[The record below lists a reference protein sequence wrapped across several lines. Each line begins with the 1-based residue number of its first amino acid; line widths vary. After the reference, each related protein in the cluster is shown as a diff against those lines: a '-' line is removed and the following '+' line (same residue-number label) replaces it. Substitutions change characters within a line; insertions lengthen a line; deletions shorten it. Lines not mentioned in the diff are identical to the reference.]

1 MTESASAP
9 EQGNTSPS
17 SGTVNWTVTAV
28 LGLTFLAAI
37 TVVPWYGIVHGYDS
51 WAWTFFGIFMVL
63 NGIGIGSG
71 YHRLWSHRT
80 YEAHPILKWFLAIFG
95 GMALQNSIIVWSAR
109 HRVHHRDVDD
119 NDKDPYSI
127 GRGFW
132 FAHIGWMLK
141 DYPSG
146 EVDYSI
152 VPDLFKDKVAA
163 FQHRWYW
170 TLVWLTNLALPL
182 FLGWLTGDMLGMF
195 LLAGVARLVVSHHV
209 TFFINSLA
217 HMWGTQP
224 YTDENSARDNH
235 FLALIT
241 YGEGYHNYHHL
252 FQSDYRNGIRWW
264 HLDINKWFIS
274 TCALLGLVKNR
285 KRAPAFK
292 VLRAKLNMEFKRA
305 QQKLERI
312 QDGGAGWKEQL
323 EQEYAQFVET
333 VKEWQQLQIERVQL
347 GKQALSDRFDAE
359 KAALSARFDA
369 EKAAFSARVEA
380 EKQALADRYHELE
393 RSLKMQHR
401 RVALLAAQVQV

>member
-1 MTESASAP
+1 MSETLQNQQQEIASI
-9 EQGNTSPS
+9 
-17 SGTVNWTVTAV
+17 NWAVTAV
-28 LGLTFLAAI
+28 LGLTFLTAI
-37 TVVPWYGIVHGYDS
+37 TIVPWYGFVYGFS
-51 WAWTFFGIFMVL
+51 AWAWAFFGIFIVL

-80 YEAHPILKWFLAIFG
+80 YDAHPALKWFLAIMG
-95 GMALQNSIIVWSAR
+95 GMSLQNSIIVWSAR
-109 HRVHHRDVDD
+109 HRIHHREVDD

-146 EVDYSI
+146 VIDYT
-152 VPDLFKDKVAA
+152 VVRDLQKDPVAA
-163 FQHRWYW
+163 WQHRWYW

-195 LLAGVARLVVSHHV
+195 LLAGVARLVVTHHV

-217 HMWGTQP
+217 HMWGRQP
-224 YTDENSARDNH
+224 YTDENSARDQH

-252 FQSDYRNGIRWW
+252 FQSDYRCGVRWW

-274 TCALLGLVKNR
+274 SCALLGLVKNR

-292 VLRAKLNMEFKRA
+292 VMRARLNMEFKAARE
-305 QQKLERI
+305 KLERE
-312 QDGGAGWKEQL
+312 GVSPRWRNQL
-323 EQEYAQFVET
+323 ETEYAQFVDIIR
-333 VKEWQQLQIERVQL
+333 EWQQLQIERVQS
-347 GKQALSDRFDAE
+347 GKQRLAE
-359 KAALSARFDA
+359 RI
-369 EKAAFSARVEA
+369 EA
-380 EKQALADRYHELE
+380 ETASFTTRYRELE
-393 RSLKMQHR
+393 LSLKMQHKR
-401 RVALLAAQVQV
+401 LALLTAQVM

>member
-1 MTESASAP
+1 MTQSAFAP
-9 EQGNTSPS
+9 EQGQALS
-17 SGTVNWTVTAV
+17 SKGTINWAVTAV
-28 LGLTFLAAI
+28 LGLTFLVAI
-37 TVVPWYGIVHGYDS
+37 TIVPWYGIVHGYS
-51 WAWTFFGIFMVL
+51 AWAWAFFGLFMVL

-80 YEAHPILKWFLAIFG
+80 YEAHPVLRVFLAIFG
-95 GMALQNSIIVWSAR
+95 GMSLQNSIIVWCAR

-119 NDKDPYSI
+119 NEKDPYSI

-146 EVDYSI
+146 VVDYSL
-152 VPDLFKDKVAA
+152 VPDLFKDPVAA

-170 TLVWLTNLALPL
+170 TLVLLTNVVLPL

-195 LLAGVARLVVSHHV
+195 LLAGIARLVLSHHI

-235 FLALIT
+235 LLALIT

-292 VLRAKLNMEFKRA
+292 VLRARLNMEFKRA
-305 QQKLERI
+305 QQKLENL
-312 QDGGAGWKEQL
+312 QDGGAGWRDQL
-323 EQEYAQFVET
+323 EREYAQFVET
-333 VKEWQQLQIERVQL
+333 VKDWQQLQIEKMQL
-347 GKQALSDRFDAE
+347 GKQALTDRIDAE
-359 KAALSARFDA
+359 KAALSARYDA
-369 EKAAFSARVEA
+369 EKASFSARIEA
-380 EKQALADRYHELE
+380 EKQALTARYHELE
-393 RSLKMQHR
+393 RSLKMQHK
-401 RVALLAAQVQV
+401 RVALLAAQVHV